1 MFKKESPIEKEWNAF
16 LKKEESVLRRYGKT
30 KEPFWEKKLQAVV
43 PDNLQ
48 EKLES
53 AFIKAFQVIL
63 QNGTGIIEKTYSKE
77 KLEAA
82 FKVREYSQI
91 VLYTRKNL
99 TAARRTA
106 GRQTLKNVAGAGA
119 EGAALGLLGIGLP
132 DIPLF
137 LGVIIRSLYTLSL
150 HYGIDYREG
159 KEQELLLEL
168 LTLSLHRGEDF
179 KVLDAQM
186 NRKLFERAALKN
198 KAAGKSDAADADTTA
213 EKSDAADS
221 AITAGKSGA
230 AGQSHVDE
238 AVIRRAAKTLS
249 GELLYLKFLQGIPV
263 AGIIGGIY
271 DGIYLKKITDYAGMK
286 LERRYLLSKMQ

>member
-16 LKKEESVLRRYGKT
+16 LKKEESVLKRYGKT

-82 FKVREYSQI
+82 FKVREYSQT

-198 KAAGKSDAADADTTA
+198 KAA
-213 EKSDAADS
+213 EKSD
-221 AITAGKSGA
+221 A

-271 DGIYLKKITDYAGMK
+271 DGIYLKKITDYARMK